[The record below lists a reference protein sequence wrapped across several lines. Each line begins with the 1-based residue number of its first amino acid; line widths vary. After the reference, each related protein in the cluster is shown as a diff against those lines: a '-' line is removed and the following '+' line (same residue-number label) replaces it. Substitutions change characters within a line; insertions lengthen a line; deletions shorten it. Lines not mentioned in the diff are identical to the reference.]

1 MAGLQEIAS
10 GQMTPSNEPGRPVCV
25 VVVNWNGWRD
35 TLMCLASL
43 FALEGHPLHIVVCDN
58 GSTDESR
65 EMLSTWLGEQ
75 LVSAHPDAARDAQVL
90 PFSPPVS
97 AKPGWVRDVHLL
109 CLARNLGYAGGL
121 NRGIDWG
128 RTAFGVAS
136 FWLLNND
143 IRAEPAALRS
153 LIEARD
159 EVPDAGLCGSVL
171 LDWDQPTDIQAIGGI
186 FNKALGVGW
195 HLRELPRRQEAGE
208 NVFLSVDYPVGAS
221 LLVEQDYIDKV
232 GLMDE
237 SYFLYYE
244 EMDWAERGRRHGYR
258 TVIALK
264 SRLLHKEGAST
275 GSHGGVRNLS
285 TLSEHYSV
293 VNRLRITR
301 KLWPR
306 YLPLVWLS
314 LGAVAL
320 ERLVHG
326 NRARAILVL
335 RLMLSPWLWL
345 TAPRAPRR

>member
-1 MAGLQEIAS
+1 MS
-10 GQMTPSNEPGRPVCV
+10 GRPVCV

-35 TLMCLASL
+35 TIACLGSL
-43 FALEGHPLHIVVCDN
+43 FALGGHPLHIVVCDN
-58 GSTDESR
+58 GSTDGSR
-65 EMLSTWLGEQ
+65 EELSAWLSTQLDAPSIETVSDLQGEGVIQ
-75 LVSAHPDAARDAQVL
+75 FHLAGRRGL
-90 PFSPPVS
+90 
-97 AKPGWVRDVHLL
+97 GWVRTVHLL
-109 CLARNLGYAGGL
+109 CLAQNLGYAGGL
-121 NRGIDWG
+121 NRGIKWG
-128 RTAFGVAS
+128 RETFGASS

-143 IRAEPAALRS
+143 VRAEPDALRS

-159 EVPDAGLCGSVL
+159 AVPDAGLCGSVL
-171 LDWDQPTDIQAIGGI
+171 LDWDQPEVIQAIGGV

-195 HLRELPRRQEAGE
+195 HLREPPSGPVPID
-208 NVFLSVDYPVGAS
+208 NVCLAVDYPVGAS
-221 LLVEQDYIDKV
+221 LLVEQDYIDQV

-244 EMDWAERGRRHGYR
+244 EMDWVERGRRQGYR
-258 TVIALK
+258 PVIALK

-285 TLSEHYSV
+285 LISERYSV

-301 KLWPR
+301 KFWPK

-326 NRARAILVL
+326 NRARAILIL
-335 RLMLSPWLWL
+335 RLMVSPRLWL
-345 TAPRAPRR
+345 AAPPAHADK